1 MVCFERRYS
10 RSSEK
15 DYLTICWSMSFEGC
29 SWVEIDLAQDSRD
42 EPGMDRYPGGQFP
55 NAAFFW
61 PALAAAS
68 AGEIA
73 SSFAAH
79 FLGSSGDADGDRTP
93 QEPEGATPSK
103 IALELHS
110 VRLRDFTMVK
120 SGVPTLLCT
129 PLALHG
135 ATLADLAAGHSLV
148 AALRDARIGRL
159 FMTDWRS
166 ASADMRFLGI
176 DECLADLNVLVDGVG
191 GLVDLI
197 GLCQGGW
204 LSLVYAGRFPAK
216 VRKLIMAGAPVD
228 IAARQSRLSAKAEA
242 TPLAMFQ
249 SLVNLG
255 DGRVLGRNLAKF
267 WGNDADANGIRE
279 TLQTLQLI
287 GSPEFTRLEAIFKT
301 WNSWTIDIP
310 GKYYLEVVEKLYKRN
325 ELANGS
331 FVALGQKIDLSRLR
345 LPMYLLAGSTDEVVA
360 PEQLL
365 AVERLVGTPPEY
377 RRHEVA
383 PCNHLGLFMGKR
395 TLEEYWP
402 RMVRWM
408 KEVD

>member
-1 MVCFERRYS
+1 MV
-10 RSSEK
+10 
-15 DYLTICWSMSFEGC
+15 
-29 SWVEIDLAQDSRD
+29 QH
-42 EPGMDRYPGGQFP
+42 PGGQFP
-55 NAAFFW
+55 YAAFFW

-68 AGEIA
+68 AVETA
-73 SSFAAH
+73 SSIAAH
-79 FLGSSGDADGDRTP
+79 LLGGSGDADDDRTA

-103 IALELHS
+103 IVLELHT
-110 VRLRDFTMVK
+110 VRLRDFTVAQ

-135 ATLADLAAGHSLV
+135 AAIADLAAGHSLV
-148 AALRDARIGRL
+148 AALRGAGIGRL

-176 DECLADLNVLVDGVG
+176 DEYLADLNVLVDRVG

-242 TPLAMFQ
+242 TPLIMFQ

-255 DGRVLGRNLAKF
+255 NGRVIGRNIAKF
-267 WGNDADANGIRE
+267 WGNDTDASDIRE
-279 TLQTLQLI
+279 SLQTLQPI
-287 GSPEFTRLEAIFKT
+287 GSPEFTRLEAIFKK
-301 WNSWTIDIP
+301 WNSWTIDVP
-310 GKYYLEVVEKLYKRN
+310 GTYYLEIIEKLYKRN
-325 ELANGS
+325 ELAAGS

-345 LPMYLLAGSTDEVVA
+345 LPMYLLAGSADEVVA

-365 AVERLVGTPPEY
+365 AVERLVGTQPEY
-377 RRHEVA
+377 IRHEIA

-402 RMVRWM
+402 RIVGWM